1 MENSVIKWDD
11 MSNSSI
17 KMRLDELL
25 LEQKSIVNKI
35 VQLSEKLEYLEKEYY
50 YGNKILTK
58 RYKGEEWVNIIKIV
72 PIQI

>member
-11 MSNSSI
+11 MNNSSI

-35 VQLSEKLEYLEKEYY
+35 VQLSEKLESLEKEYY

-58 RYKGEEWVNIIKIV
+58 RYKGE
-72 PIQI
+72 

>member
-58 RYKGEEWVNIIKIV
+58 RYKGEE
-72 PIQI
+72 